1 MPENIPNPPYDP
13 DALRRRAEEAATRRF
28 AGADPPSPNHLP
40 HLVHEL
46 RVHQIEL
53 QMQNRALRDAQAELE
68 TSRDR
73 YADLFDFAPVGYVT
87 VDEAGSIEEINLT
100 ACEMLGVERDRA
112 LGQRLARYIQPA
124 AKDRF
129 KEFLRTCRR
138 QEPGEESTA
147 EFTLGNVPEAGLPVL
162 VRSGVGADPHTDRRQ
177 YRLTLTDIRAQKQA
191 EDDLR
196 SLNATLEQRVAE
208 RTGAMQLL
216 RDVASKANR
225 AQTLEE
231 ALEYCLRRVAEH
243 TGWRFGHAWLP
254 ADTDAELLVPA
265 YARYAAGEQGLGAFR
280 EWTLQRPLRRGEC
293 LPGLVYASAEAHWIT
308 DVAGGLEPARAERAK
323 QLGLVGAAAFPVM
336 AENRVAGVLEF
347 FAETPIE
354 PEPDVLELMT
364 GVGAQLGRV
373 IERKAFEDRLLTL
386 SEDEQR
392 RIGQELHDDVGQEL
406 TGLALH
412 VETLEETLP
421 EPAGPL
427 RQRAEKISA
436 AIARIRRKIRNLSR
450 GLVPME
456 IDAPALETAL
466 EGLSLQATEDTKI
479 QCAVHTAGEARVADR
494 RTATQLYRIAQEAV
508 CNAMQHSQAGHVTIE
523 LRSDPSATVLEIC
536 DDGRGLPEAP
546 DSTGGRGLQIMRH
559 RAGLLGGALT
569 VESSPAGG
577 TRVQCYVPRKPRPT
591 TAER

>member
-1 MPENIPNPPYDP
+1 MPENIHNPPYDP
-13 DALRRRAEEAATRRF
+13 DAPRHRAEEAAAQQF
-28 AGADPPSPNHLP
+28 AGEDLPSPDLLP

-46 RVHQIEL
+46 RVHQIQL
-53 QMQNRALRDAQAELE
+53 QMQNRALRDAQAELA
-68 TSRDR
+68 TSRER
-73 YADLFDFAPVGYVT
+73 YADLFDFAPVGYIT
-87 VDEAGSIEEINLT
+87 VDDAGSIEEVNLT
-100 ACEMLGVERDRA
+100 ACEMLGVERGRA

-129 KEFLRTCRR
+129 MEFLRSCRR

-147 EFTLGNVPEAGLPVL
+147 GFVLGDVPEIELPVL
-162 VRSGVGADPHTDRRQ
+162 VRCGVAVDPHTTRRQ

-225 AQTLEE
+225 AETVEE
-231 ALEYCLRRVAEH
+231 ALEFCLRRVAEH

-254 ADTDAELLVPA
+254 ADDDTKLLVPA
-265 YARYAAGEQGLGAFR
+265 DARYAAGAQGRGAFR
-280 EWTLQRPLRRGEC
+280 EWTLQQPLRSGEC

-308 DVAGGLEPARAERAK
+308 DVAGGLQPARAERAK
-323 QLGLVGAAAFPVM
+323 QLGLVAAAAFPVM

-347 FAETPIE
+347 FAETPIK
-354 PEPDVLELMT
+354 PDSDILELMT
-364 GVGAQLGRV
+364 GVGAQIGRV
-373 IERKAFEDRLLTL
+373 IERKAFQDRLLTL

-412 VETLEETLP
+412 VETLEEMLP
-421 EPAGPL
+421 ETAGPL
-427 RQRAEKISA
+427 RQLVEKISR
-436 AIARIRRKIRNLSR
+436 AIARIRGKIRNLSR

-466 EGLSLQATEDTKI
+466 EGLALQMSESKGIKCTYRALGRI
-479 QCAVHTAGEARVADR
+479 RVTSR

-508 CNAMQHSQAGHVTIE
+508 CNAAKHSQAGNVDIE
-523 LRSDPSATVLEIC
+523 LASDSGAAVLEVR
-536 DDGRGLPEAP
+536 DDGQGLLAERQTTA
-546 DSTGGRGLQIMRH
+546 GKGMQIMRY
-559 RAGLLGGALT
+559 RAGLIGGTLT
-569 VESSPAGG
+569 VESLPRGG
-577 TRVQCYVPRKPRPT
+577 TRVRCHLPKNAREG
-591 TAER
+591 AERR